1 MFSATPL
8 CLTCGGMVGG
18 IVGGGTFG
26 GGTPGGGIP
35 ILGGGILEFDGGAT
49 VGSFGGMIGGGSEI
63 DDDST
68 SFFMSSTIQN
78 YLM

>member
-1 MFSATPL
+1 
-8 CLTCGGMVGG
+8 MVGG

-49 VGSFGGMIGGGSEI
+49 VGNFGGMIGGGSEI
-63 DDDST
+63 DDDSI
-68 SFFMSSTIQN
+68 SFFMSSTKKD
-78 YLM
+78 YLVFSS